1 MNFLSLGIIDIG
13 CEIISERIDSLQ
25 QRTRFRDVPPPPR
38 ALGVLARSDYYPH
51 LTRRTCQQWLTRLT
65 TTKCFT
71 VMFLETSCIFPLKRR
86 LVFLFLFIELLHL
99 LLFIYWIITLR
110 LSNNVFHQIYDCNP
124 GLLVTKLK
132 TMFDLIEIPSKT
144 TNKDSWAQ
152 FHINGLR
159 IMM

>member
-25 QRTRFRDVPPPPR
+25 QRTRFRDVPPP
-38 ALGVLARSDYYPH
+38 ALRVLARSDYYPH

-99 LLFIYWIITLR
+99 LLFIYWIIALR
-110 LSNNVFHQIYDCNP
+110 LSNNVFHQIYDCNS